1 MFKKF
6 EIIKSF
12 EFVSV
17 QFVSVSLIYTF
28 RKMPEHQRRHKR
40 PDTSPDDPSSLFS
53 LKNKERKRGKKL
65 VAWVNVQIIKINT
78 DRASRYVYTH
88 IYEYKFKKKES
99 WCNNISL
106 QVIDISVAQRRR
118 ISMPK
123 TFSRRTNNQFCF
135 SYCNLSSTNT
145 S

>member
-6 EIIKSF
+6 EMIKSF

-65 VAWVNVQIIKINT
+65 VAWVNV
-78 DRASRYVYTH
+78 
-88 IYEYKFKKKES
+88 
-99 WCNNISL
+99 
-106 QVIDISVAQRRR
+106 
-118 ISMPK
+118 
-123 TFSRRTNNQFCF
+123 
-135 SYCNLSSTNT
+135 
-145 S
+145 